1 MRPSTFRLLR
11 IHFGVTQ
18 RRMVRAIGV
27 SPSALCQFEG
37 GRENAIAPWRIL
49 PLADELGDALLCEGP
64 RSEYS

>member
-11 IHFGVTQ
+11 LHFGVTQ
-18 RRMVRAIGV
+18 RRMARAIGV

-49 PLADELGDALLCEGP
+49 PLADELGDALLCEQP